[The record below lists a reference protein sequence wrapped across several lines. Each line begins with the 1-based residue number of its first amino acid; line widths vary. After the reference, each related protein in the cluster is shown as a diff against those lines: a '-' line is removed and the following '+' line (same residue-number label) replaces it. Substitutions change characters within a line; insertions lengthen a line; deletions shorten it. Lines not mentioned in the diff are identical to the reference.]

1 MNEPLL
7 QGALAERV
15 LAFTTTSFAIKSV
28 TGILLDVNPA
38 FCKLT
43 GYTRE
48 QLVGQHHSLLTFP
61 GDLDATEAVLEA
73 FRVGRYTEH
82 SWKKRYV
89 RQDGGL
95 VHCRKK
101 LSVLD
106 GTGDSMRLI
115 LQIEDLAVEDRL
127 EQERAFAFE
136 TMRTEH
142 ERVVTTLRS
151 IGDGVISTDAQGRV
165 EYLNPMAETLTGWSL
180 PLARGRPVA
189 EVFHIVHETTGER
202 VANPIVA
209 ALMTGNVVELANHTE
224 LLPRSGEKRS
234 VADCASPIRDSQDR
248 IVGAVLVFRDVTD
261 SRALMRHLQDS
272 ERLESLGVLAGGIAH
287 DFNNLLGGIFANI
300 ELARGLVDETSP
312 LAARLDKA
320 LKAFHRA
327 TDLTRQ
333 LLTFAKGGAPQLV
346 PTSIARLVEES
357 ADLVLSGA
365 AVEVSVHAEPS
376 LPDCWVD
383 PNMISQV
390 INNLLINAVQ
400 AMPNGG
406 ALALSIEAV
415 EVDPAHSPLAP
426 GPYVRVLVTDQGSGI
441 APELLPKIFDPF
453 FTTKPQGHGLGL
465 SICRSIVNRH
475 DGELVVTSQVGRGTC
490 VTILLPAGAT
500 GPATA
505 PVETNSSFQGTGA
518 LLVMDD
524 NEDLRTSLGTILQ
537 NFGFEVVMVE
547 DGVSA
552 VAAVAQRTEQPFLA
566 AFLDLTIRGGMGGKE
581 AARQIGELAAQPL
594 LVVVSGYSD
603 DPVVADPHAY
613 GFSEVLRKP
622 FLIADVAAVLRR
634 LPLGR

>member
-1 MNEPLL
+1 
-7 QGALAERV
+7 
-15 LAFTTTSFAIKSV
+15 
-28 TGILLDVNPA
+28 
-38 FCKLT
+38 
-43 GYTRE
+43 
-48 QLVGQHHSLLTFP
+48 
-61 GDLDATEAVLEA
+61 
-73 FRVGRYTEH
+73 
-82 SWKKRYV
+82 
-89 RQDGGL
+89 
-95 VHCRKK
+95 
-101 LSVLD
+101 
-106 GTGDSMRLI
+106 
-115 LQIEDLAVEDRL
+115 
-127 EQERAFAFE
+127 
-136 TMRTEH
+136 
-142 ERVVTTLRS
+142 
-151 IGDGVISTDAQGRV
+151 
-165 EYLNPMAETLTGWSL
+165 
-180 PLARGRPVA
+180 
-189 EVFHIVHETTGER
+189 
-202 VANPIVA
+202 
-209 ALMTGNVVELANHTE
+209 LANHTE